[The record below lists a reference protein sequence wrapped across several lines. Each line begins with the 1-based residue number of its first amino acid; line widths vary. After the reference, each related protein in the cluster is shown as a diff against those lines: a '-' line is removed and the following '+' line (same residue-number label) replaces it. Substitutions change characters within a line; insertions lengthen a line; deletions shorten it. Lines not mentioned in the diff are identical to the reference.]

1 MSELFEGCATTA
13 IQNMDINE
21 SPDDSSIIDPR
32 SMSPKSTSQVTFV
45 DRSGRSPSPP
55 RRAGLTATTLAPS
68 SSSGNSPASLQKRQ
82 SLAEIAKVSKIGSIG
97 QFSSLNDM
105 EDYNCRRHR
114 VRSLAARIGAVATGL
129 TARIPDFN
137 EDSASADLAI
147 HGEMPGSLVFDMQT
161 RHAAAE
167 ALSLALENHE
177 SDDAVTLT
185 IVARVAE
192 EILSPSNST
201 YHAAKAAMRAW
212 AEDSASLR
220 MPHPG
225 RKKKTSCSVRK
236 SRNYIRDGWCT
247 NTLALNITGDGRKRY
262 ILESRAVNTAV
273 VPC

>member
-1 MSELFEGCATTA
+1 LLCRYCLALGNVIDQLDAQQSVTQDDEAIKKGKRQYADWVALRWKVSKDDTSFGPPDIEARKKLCLPKPFNWASEEDHRIKNEVLREIIEEFLIKSSAEMSELFEGCATTA

-55 RRAGLTATTLAPS
+55 AAAGLTATTLAPS
-68 SSSGNSPASLQKRQ
+68 SSPGNSPASLQKRQ

-147 HGEMPGSLVFDMQT
+147 HGEMPG
-161 RHAAAE
+161 
-167 ALSLALENHE
+167 
-177 SDDAVTLT
+177 
-185 IVARVAE
+185 
-192 EILSPSNST
+192 
-201 YHAAKAAMRAW
+201 
-212 AEDSASLR
+212 
-220 MPHPG
+220 
-225 RKKKTSCSVRK
+225 
-236 SRNYIRDGWCT
+236 
-247 NTLALNITGDGRKRY
+247 
-262 ILESRAVNTAV
+262 
-273 VPC
+273 